1 MTARDHARKG
11 GGRDAAYH
19 RGPALRRPRK
29 HAFMT
34 SRDFQDTSR
43 YGGNPMKL
51 SSSRAI
57 GNIGLLFTIVGGWF
71 FVAGFEQPWSAGHI
85 GTLVFLIF
93 GLVLCIVGA
102 AFSGSKRRVDRRIV
116 NPSH

>member
-1 MTARDHARKG
+1 
-11 GGRDAAYH
+11 
-19 RGPALRRPRK
+19 
-29 HAFMT
+29 
-34 SRDFQDTSR
+34 
-43 YGGNPMKL
+43 MKL

-57 GNIGLLFTIVGGWF
+57 GNIGLLFIIVGGWF